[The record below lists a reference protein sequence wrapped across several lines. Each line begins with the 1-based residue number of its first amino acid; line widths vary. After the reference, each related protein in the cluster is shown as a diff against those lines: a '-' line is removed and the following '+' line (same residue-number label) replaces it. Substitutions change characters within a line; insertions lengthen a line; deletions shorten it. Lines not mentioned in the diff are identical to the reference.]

1 SSPPTAT
8 NDGWRPFRAAG
19 TIPVARTGRN
29 PDEDYRFASR
39 TRFGT
44 RFARADVLDDG
55 SSAYRLRHTMISVV
69 SLSGS
74 IRVSNRSIGY
84 NTAPTTFPEYL
95 FLLSGCT
102 TFIHI
107 FRRAGRGESTG
118 PSIRANAGR
127 RRTSWNP
134 ASSSIRSISSTL
146 RLTKCFMLARRP

>member
-1 SSPPTAT
+1 GTHEGRPRRSRRVPGR
-8 NDGWRPFRAAG
+8 GWAVPAARNAVWT
-19 TIPVARTGRN
+19 TIG
-29 PDEDYRFASR
+29 DYRFADR
-39 TRFGT
+39 TRLGT
-44 RFARADVLDDG
+44 RFARDDVFEDG

-74 IRVSNRSIGY
+74 IRVSSRSIGY
-84 NTAPTTFPEYL
+84 NAAPITLPVCL

-134 ASSSIRSISSTL
+134 DSSRIR
-146 RLTKCFMLARRP
+146 